1 MQTTK
6 QIAGS
11 ITNHNSPWSFVLE
24 YIYFYSS
31 QFQSLPYVKNIT
43 YLSYMACRPCC
54 FCSACAKFRFI
65 GFWPKVYLFLTSS
78 SMYFRKG
85 FSIESRYNSVSKPTS
100 FVILLTWLVL
110 YFYSLTSVYY
120 KSLSS
125 INNICHTCK
134 AFETHSGL

>member
-6 QIAGS
+6 QIARS
-11 ITNHNSPWSFVLE
+11 ITNHNSPWSFVFE
-24 YIYFYSS
+24 YIYSS
-31 QFQSLPYVKNIT
+31 TPPNFRACLMWKILPTYPTWHADHAAFALHVRSLDLLVFGLRYT
-43 YLSYMACRPCC
+43 
-54 FCSACAKFRFI
+54 
-65 GFWPKVYLFLTSS
+65 FLTSS

-125 INNICHTCK
+125 INNIVHTCK